1 MALVKIGPKHQ
12 ITIPKQVFQ
21 ELQLEVGDYLEVEIK
36 NGKGVLTPKKL
47 TDKVAAPK
55 LTPGEQRLLES
66 AKKKIQ
72 AIREDLKNSKGLTRA
87 EARVAA
93 KVGLIDPEQMY
104 WWLESWQKG
113 EREVERELEAG
124 EYKEFSSAEEFM
136 KDLTS

>member
-12 ITIPKQVFQ
+12 ITIPKPVFQ
-21 ELQLEVGDYLEVEIK
+21 ALHLEVGDYLEVEVK

-47 TDKVAAPK
+47 TDKVPAPK
-55 LTPGEQRLLES
+55 LTPREQRLLES
-66 AKKKIQ
+66 AKRKIE
-72 AIREDLKNSKGLTRA
+72 AIRDDLKNSKGLTRA
-87 EARVAA
+87 EAEVAA
-93 KVGLIDPEQMY
+93 KAGLIDPEQMY

-124 EYKEFSSAEEFM
+124 EYEEFSSAEEFM